1 MNTKEKQSQLI
12 SKLNSLLLKN
22 DFDNQIVFDL
32 IENFYKYGNENYNE
46 GKEMIKQIYNL

>member
-1 MNTKEKQSQLI
+1 MTIQEKQSQLI
-12 SKLNSLLLKN
+12 SNLNTLLLKN
-22 DFDNQIVFDL
+22 DLDNQIVFDL